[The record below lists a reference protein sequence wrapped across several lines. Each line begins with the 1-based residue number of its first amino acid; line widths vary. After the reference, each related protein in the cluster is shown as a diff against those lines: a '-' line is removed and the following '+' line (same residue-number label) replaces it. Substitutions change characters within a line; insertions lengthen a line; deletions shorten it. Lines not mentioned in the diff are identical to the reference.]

1 MDKRYE
7 VEISGQGSEVKKDMY
22 VVCSC
27 SHMTSFSVLMEV
39 ADSEVSNT
47 CSILYTFDILK
58 CVTSPNHCYT
68 KYINLKLI
76 S

>member
-47 CSILYTFDILK
+47 CSI
-58 CVTSPNHCYT
+58 
-68 KYINLKLI
+68 
-76 S
+76 

>member
-39 ADSEVSNT
+39 ADSEVSRT
-47 CSILYTFDILK
+47 VVFELFDFSVRIRR
-58 CVTSPNHCYT
+58 
-68 KYINLKLI
+68 
-76 S
+76 